1 MWVFGG
7 KRKLFKFFLITKFL
21 DQLIILS
28 LDYEFKIKLK
38 LCTTKIAHWW
48 KKTVEYIFF
57 YFSLLQSSTFNTLSK
72 FSFKTII

>member
-1 MWVFGG
+1 ME
-7 KRKLFKFFLITKFL
+7 KENYLNFFLITKFL

-48 KKTVEYIFF
+48 KKTVEYIYF
-57 YFSLLQSSTFNTLSK
+57 FSLLQSSTFNTLSK

>member
-1 MWVFGG
+1 MEKENYFN
-7 KRKLFKFFLITKFL
+7 FFFLITKFL

-57 YFSLLQSSTFNTLSK
+57 IFLYYEVVHLILYQNLVLRQ
-72 FSFKTII
+72 

>member
-1 MWVFGG
+1 ME
-7 KRKLFKFFLITKFL
+7 KENYLNFFLITKFL

-38 LCTTKIAHWW
+38 LCTTKVAHWW

-57 YFSLLQSSTFNTLSK
+57 IFLYYKVVHLILYQNLVLRQ
-72 FSFKTII
+72 

>member
-1 MWVFGG
+1 ME
-7 KRKLFKFFLITKFL
+7 KENYLKNFLITKFL

-57 YFSLLQSSTFNTLSK
+57 IFLYYKVVHLILYQNLVLRQ
-72 FSFKTII
+72 

>member
-1 MWVFGG
+1 ME
-7 KRKLFKFFLITKFL
+7 KENYLNFFLITKFL

-57 YFSLLQSSTFNTLSK
+57 IFLYYKVVHLILFQNLVLRQ
-72 FSFKTII
+72 

>member
-1 MWVFGG
+1 ME
-7 KRKLFKFFLITKFL
+7 KENYLKFFLITKFL

-57 YFSLLQSSTFNTLSK
+57 IFLYYKVVHLILYQNLVLRQ
-72 FSFKTII
+72 

>member
-1 MWVFGG
+1 ME
-7 KRKLFKFFLITKFL
+7 KENYLNFFLITKFL

-57 YFSLLQSSTFNTLSK
+57 IFLYYKVVHLILSQNLVLRQ
-72 FSFKTII
+72 

>member
-1 MWVFGG
+1 MGFWWKKKIILIF
-7 KRKLFKFFLITKFL
+7 FFLITKFL

-57 YFSLLQSSTFNTLSK
+57 IFLYYEVVHLILYQNLVLRQ
-72 FSFKTII
+72 

>member
-1 MWVFGG
+1 ME
-7 KRKLFKFFLITKFL
+7 KENYLNFFLITKFL

-57 YFSLLQSSTFNTLSK
+57 IFLYYKVVHLILYQNLVLRQ
-72 FSFKTII
+72 